1 MLMTPEV
8 FRMDTD
14 KKSKLLLV
22 LRETNVSIR
31 KKHLRAALG
40 LIEYVLDEIKNE
52 KPEKYSWQK

>member
-1 MLMTPEV
+1 MPMTPEV
-8 FRMDTD
+8 IRMDTD